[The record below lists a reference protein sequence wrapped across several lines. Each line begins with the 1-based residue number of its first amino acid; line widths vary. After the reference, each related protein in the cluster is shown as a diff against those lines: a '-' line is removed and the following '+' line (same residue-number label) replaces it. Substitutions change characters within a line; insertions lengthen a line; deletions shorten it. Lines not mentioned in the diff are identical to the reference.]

1 MRPLTLHGAHFAL
14 LAVALAGS
22 IPYGWSAT
30 ASLALGGGIQALNL
44 RALERSVRLMVAATV
59 ETGSRA
65 RLAAHA
71 ASGLRL
77 LLLFALLAWVMVASP
92 VSPVPFAIG
101 LLLVVPALAWFG
113 LQQVR
118 GASDA
123 DSGRPAPGL

>member
-1 MRPLTLHGAHFAL
+1 MSTSAASLHAIHLGL

-30 ASLALGGGIQALNL
+30 ASLALGGGIQVLNL
-44 RALERSVRLMVAATV
+44 RALERSVRLIVASTV

-77 LLLFALLAWVMVASP
+77 LLLLALLAWVMVATP
-92 VSPVPFAIG
+92 VEPLPFAIG
-101 LLLVVPALAWFG
+101 LLLVVPALGWYG
-113 LQQVR
+113 LNQIR
-118 GASDA
+118 H
-123 DSGRPAPGL
+123 AP